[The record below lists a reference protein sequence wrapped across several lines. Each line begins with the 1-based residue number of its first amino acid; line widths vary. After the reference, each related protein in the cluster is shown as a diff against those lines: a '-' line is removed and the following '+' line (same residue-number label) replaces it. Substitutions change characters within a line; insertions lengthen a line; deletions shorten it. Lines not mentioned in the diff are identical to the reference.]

1 MEKFN
6 LKKLKKLKEVVGKEQ
21 YHIEIWNRVAI
32 LENLQTEV
40 DINRIWESIR
50 ENITISAEESL
61 GYYELKKYKPWFDKG
76 Y

>member
-1 MEKFN
+1 
-6 LKKLKKLKEVVGKEQ
+6 VGKEQ
-21 YHIEIWNRVAI
+21 YHIEISNWVAI

-40 DINRIWESIR
+40 DINRVWESIR

>member
-1 MEKFN
+1 
-6 LKKLKKLKEVVGKEQ
+6 VGKEQ
-21 YHIEIWNRVAI
+21 YHIGISNTVAV

-40 DINRIWESIR
+40 DINRVWESIR

-61 GYYELKKYKPWFDKG
+61 GYPELKKYKPWFDEG